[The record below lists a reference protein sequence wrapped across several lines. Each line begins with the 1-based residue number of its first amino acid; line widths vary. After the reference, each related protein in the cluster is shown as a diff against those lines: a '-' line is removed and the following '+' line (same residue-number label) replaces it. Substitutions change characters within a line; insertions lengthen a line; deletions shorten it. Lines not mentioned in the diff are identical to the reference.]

1 MAQTK
6 DVYMN
11 VLLSIDNLSTH
22 FSTSRGIIKA
32 VDDVSFQ
39 LLEGEVLGLVGE
51 SGSGKSM
58 TCRSIL
64 RLVPGTGRIVSGKI
78 CYRGDDIMQWP
89 EEKLVHYRGAEVSMI
104 LQEPMTALN
113 PVLTVGHQIEETIK
127 QHEPVSNTEARQRA
141 IELMKLVGIPSAER
155 RIDEYPHQFSG
166 GMRQRVMIAISL
178 ACQPK
183 ILLAD
188 EPTTALDVTIQDQI
202 IRLVRELQEKIGM
215 AVIWVTHDLGV
226 VAQLCDKV
234 AVMYA
239 GRIAEVAPV
248 LELFERSRHPYT
260 LGLMQSIPSGGN
272 REENRLVPIKG
283 APPNLLNLP
292 SGCAFKPRCSHAS
305 EICDTPDIPL
315 KEVTPNHFTACIRFE
330 EIWK

>member
-1 MAQTK
+1 
-6 DVYMN
+6 MN